1 MKKILAVFDGYKL
14 SESTLRYAIEITK
27 QSKSHL
33 TGIFLDAFFYH
44 NYNLNKVLRTSLHPD
59 MTMEELNKQDEQ
71 QRGKSAYEFE
81 KACQNA
87 GISFSVHRDHSV
99 PLLELQYESM
109 FADLIVINE
118 REKFTRLDLQEPNDF
133 IKDLLSSLHCP
144 VMVVPDSYKQIDK
157 IVFLYDGEPS
167 SLYAIK
173 MFSYLFSYLQDV
185 PIDVLT
191 IIEKDIIDP
200 QLPGT
205 ILMTDF
211 LGLRFSNFRSKLL
224 KGNAE
229 EMIISHLLAGGENQ
243 FVVLGAYRR
252 SGFSR
257 WLKPSMA
264 DTLMIGLDLPLF
276 IAHD

>member
-14 SESTLRYAIEITK
+14 SESTLSYAIEITK
-27 QSKSHL
+27 QNNSHL

-44 NYNLNKVLRTSLHPD
+44 SYNLSKILRTSSNPD
-59 MTMEELNKQDEQ
+59 MTIQELDKLDEQ
-71 QRGKSAYEFE
+71 QRGKSAFEFE

-87 GISFSVHRDHSV
+87 GISFSIHRDHSV

-118 REKFTRLDLQEPNDF
+118 REKFTRLDLHEPTDF

-144 VMVVPDSYKQIDK
+144 VIVVPENYKKINK

-173 MFSYLFSYLQDV
+173 MFSYLFGNWHDV
-185 PIDVLT
+185 PIEVVT

-211 LGLRFSNFRSKLL
+211 LRLRFSNFSSKLL

-229 EMIISHLLAGGENQ
+229 EKIMSHLLASDENQ
-243 FVVLGAYRR
+243 LVALGAYKR

-257 WLKPSMA
+257 WLRRSMA

-276 IAHD
+276 IAHH

>member
-14 SESTLRYAIEITK
+14 SESTLRYAIDMAK
-27 QSKSHL
+27 QTESHL

-44 NYNLNKVLRTSLHPD
+44 SYNLSKILRTSSNPD
-59 MTMEELNKQDEQ
+59 MTIEELDKQDER
-71 QRGKSAYEFE
+71 QRGLSAYEFE
-81 KACQNA
+81 KACQNE
-87 GISFSVHRDHSV
+87 GVSFSVHRNHSL

-118 REKFTRLDLQEPNDF
+118 CEKFTRLDLHEPTDF

-144 VMVVPDSYKQIDK
+144 VIVVPDNYKQINK
-157 IVFLYDGEPS
+157 IVFLYDGEVS

-173 MFSYLFSYLQDV
+173 MFTYLFNNWKDM
-185 PIDVLT
+185 PIDVIT
-191 IIEKDIIDP
+191 VVENDIIVP

-211 LGLRFSNFRSKLL
+211 LTRRFSNFNSILL
-224 KGNAE
+224 KGNVE
-229 EMIISHLLAGGENQ
+229 EMIMSNLLALGENQ
-243 FVVLGAYRR
+243 LVVLGAYRR

-257 WLKPSMA
+257 WLKRSMA

-276 IAHD
+276 ITHH